1 MAFDPGVER
10 RVSAFASTVAPR
22 AGRELDPRARE
33 RTAERCRVDAHHP
46 EADRRARR
54 RPLEAHVP
62 GPARAPRDRA
72 GPLDQRAPECRS
84 HRCVG
89 CRQAD
94 EAPRAGQVHVERS
107 SCGQDVGSDARE
119 ASSKPGRLG
128 RVERR
133 LDGARSRDQPP
144 RDEHGHPRQDRAARE
159 QEGAESP
166 RAGFSGKLDLDL
178 AATLVDAR
186 ARLAPELLVLRMAP
200 LEDRDG
206 ALDLGESNRGLR
218 GRLRRAFA
226 CAQVD
231 SLHFAMNA
239 IVRHLTA
246 HAALLGGCAAL
257 ATLAMPACSAS
268 PPLPA
273 RATSAAHLSDVV
285 RSNVERTDYAG
296 SAACI
301 PCHADVSAAW
311 ERSPMHRMTR
321 DVGGVRGVEVCAPFD
336 GTTWHFKDDAV
347 VLEKRGNDRFV
358 RLAPAAGAGT
368 TYRVTRVIGGR
379 TREDF
384 AGVEVGGHGEEM
396 VLPVSYLIGARTLR
410 YKGYSVMVHERSTV
424 RAGPIW
430 SRTCIFC
437 HNTVP
442 ELDGL
447 LGALAGPG
455 APGYQGEQVDRW
467 LPVERRAPVR
477 VTDPGSFA
485 IAANDEIAR
494 LGGVAVRG
502 DDPKTVARHA
512 LDVVR
517 AGFDGDALLEVGIGC
532 ESCHGGAREHT
543 RNPRVHPSFA
553 PVAAWLEAT
562 PPASPALSP
571 GLVLKPASASASAPA
586 PAINRVCARCHQVLF
601 SRYPFTW
608 EGGRRDT
615 MPGGSHINSGEG
627 RDFLLGGCAAAM
639 ACTTCHDPHGGAQ
652 EEKLR

>member
-1 MAFDPGVER
+1 
-10 RVSAFASTVAPR
+10 
-22 AGRELDPRARE
+22 
-33 RTAERCRVDAHHP
+33 
-46 EADRRARR
+46 
-54 RPLEAHVP
+54 
-62 GPARAPRDRA
+62 
-72 GPLDQRAPECRS
+72 
-84 HRCVG
+84 
-89 CRQAD
+89 
-94 EAPRAGQVHVERS
+94 
-107 SCGQDVGSDARE
+107 
-119 ASSKPGRLG
+119 
-128 RVERR
+128 
-133 LDGARSRDQPP
+133 
-144 RDEHGHPRQDRAARE
+144 
-159 QEGAESP
+159 
-166 RAGFSGKLDLDL
+166 
-178 AATLVDAR
+178 
-186 ARLAPELLVLRMAP
+186 
-200 LEDRDG
+200 
-206 ALDLGESNRGLR
+206 
-218 GRLRRAFA
+218 
-226 CAQVD
+226 
-231 SLHFAMNA
+231 MNA
-239 IVRHLTA
+239 IVRHRTA

-296 SAACI
+296 SAACV

-442 ELDGL
+442 EMDRL

-562 PPASPALSP
+562 PPASPALPP
-571 GLVLKPASASASAPA
+571 GLVLKPASASAPA

-652 EEKLR
+652 EEKLRALATPEGNAICTACHEGLADRDWLKKHSHHDPSGAGGSCVACHMPRKNMGLAGTLTRYHRIGSPTDAARVLGDRPLECALCHADKSVGSLVDAMESWWSVKYPRQRLEELYGSLGANAMRATLERGKPHERAVAIATLGEARDRSAAPLIAKELVGEYPLVREWAKRALASINGRCDVDLAADDATIARAAAACGASIPDAPAAPPRSPSRDEDPED